1 MSHSIL
7 IDDLFDLANLVAAAN
22 SVNPDGKHRQPN
34 NKRAL
39 SQHHLSH
46 PTMPMDFAEEPNQFV
61 LHADLPGYKKDDISI
76 SVENGVLSLEASKEE
91 TKTDEKTNYFHR
103 ERSWGKVHR
112 AFKLPSN
119 ASHDNAAVAYTD
131 GVLRIAF
138 PKVEKPG
145 AKKLTIQ

>member
-1 MSHSIL
+1 MSEL
-7 IDDLFDLANLVAAAN
+7 ALFDDFFTYPGSMLMPRHGRGGTGNKGGNQLALP
-22 SVNPDGKHRQPN
+22 SMH
-34 NKRAL
+34 
-39 SQHHLSH
+39 
-46 PTMPMDFAEEPNQFV
+46 MDFAEEPNQFV